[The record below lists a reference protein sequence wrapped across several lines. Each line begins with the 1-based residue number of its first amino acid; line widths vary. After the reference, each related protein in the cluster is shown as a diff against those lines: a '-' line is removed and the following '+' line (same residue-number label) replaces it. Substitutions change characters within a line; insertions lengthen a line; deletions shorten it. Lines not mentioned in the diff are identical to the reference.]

1 MKSEMILKF
10 KSMFEEQRK
19 NLVYTHAVINEDF
32 YVQKDDL
39 IDDVDQ
45 TSTEMETAMRLR
57 LRNREALFLKKIDEA
72 IRRIQEGTFGLCEV
86 CDEDIELKRLEARP
100 TATHCVG
107 CKEEQE
113 RREQVHI
120 DGQKSKSLGARLRI
134 LA

>member
-10 KSMFEEQRK
+10 KTMFENQKK
-19 NLVYTHAVINEDF
+19 NLVYTHGVINEDF
-32 YVQKDDL
+32 CIQKDDL

-45 TSTEMETAMRLR
+45 TSTELETAMRMR

-72 IRRIQEGTFGLCEV
+72 LRRIEAGSFGLCEA
-86 CDEDIELKRLEARP
+86 CGEDIELKRLEARP
-100 TATHCVG
+100 TANHCVG

-120 DGQKSKSLGARLRI
+120 DGTKSKSLGAKLRV